1 MALSDADNASDN
13 NQCIRTL
20 DKKIVHLLFEPRVSL
35 RNCALRMSL
44 IIAGL
49 NLFIYR
55 IEQKGCLQ
63 HYSL

>member
-13 NQCIRTL
+13 NEWIWLL
-20 DKKIVHLLFEPRVSL
+20 DKKILHPLFDPRVPV
-35 RNCALRMSL
+35 CYWAPRMAL
-44 IIAGL
+44 IIAVL
-49 NLFIYR
+49 NVFIYR